1 METSTPTLPP
11 PIAEAKVIRRSDGR
25 PAKNPKHPALG
36 KTASP
41 LQKAALQKGFEAL
54 KKKREELAKEKEEK
68 KKVAEERKAAGL
80 PPIEEPP
87 KIKAVQLP
95 PIKVEEVKVPE
106 VKVRKQRSDTGIK
119 RKESPAHPKA
129 ITREEFNEIRE
140 LIKSHTKPIETE
152 RIVEKEVVR
161 EVPVVSEKVV
171 EKEKILT
178 GSALLNKVFFN
189 R

>member
-1 METSTPTLPP
+1 METSPTNLPP
-11 PIAEAKVIRRSDGR
+11 TPVDNKVVRRADGR
-25 PAKNPKHPALG
+25 PAKNPNHPALG
-36 KTASP
+36 KKATEG
-41 LQKAALQKGFEAL
+41 QKAALQKGFEAL
-54 KKKREELAKEKEEK
+54 KKKREELAKIKEEK

-87 KIKAVQLP
+87 KIKAIVLP
-95 PIKVEEVKVPE
+95 PIKVEEVKLPE
-106 VKVRKQRSDTGIK
+106 VKVRKPRSDAGVK
-119 RKESPAHPKA
+119 RVEHPAYPKA

-140 LIKSHTKPIETE
+140 LIKAHTKPIETE

-161 EVPVVSEKVV
+161 EVPVVSERVV
-171 EKEKILT
+171 EKEKMLT